1 MVEKIEMI
9 EQKPFF
15 FRIPVEIVLV
25 HPLAEVPFYATEG
38 SSGFDL
44 KACIDAPITLKKRTW
59 QLISS
64 GYRVSVPY
72 GFEIQIRPRSGL
84 ALKKG
89 ITVKNTPG
97 TVDADYR
104 GVMGVILY
112 NESDEDYVIE
122 PGERIAQAVVCPVY
136 HAEFSVVKELSGT
149 SRGEGG
155 FGSTGTK

>member
-1 MVEKIEMI
+1 MVESVVE
-9 EQKPFF
+9 KPTFP
-15 FRIPVEIVLV
+15 RIPVEIVLV
-25 HPLAEVPFYATEG
+25 HPLAEVPTYATEG
-38 SSGFDL
+38 ASGFDL

-59 QLISS
+59 QLIPS

-72 GFEIQIRPRSGL
+72 GFEIQVRPRSGL

-104 GVMGVILY
+104 GVLGVILY

-122 PGERIAQAVVCPVY
+122 PGDRIAQAVICPVY
-136 HAEFSVVKELSGT
+136 HAEFKVVKELSET

>member
-1 MVEKIEMI
+1 MTCNISFPK
-9 EQKPFF
+9 
-15 FRIPVEIVLV
+15 IPVKIVLE
-25 HPLAEVPFYATEG
+25 HPLAEIPSYATEG

-44 KACIDAPITLKKRTW
+44 KACIDQPIILKKHTW
-59 QLISS
+59 QLIPT

-112 NESDEDYVIE
+112 NESDEDFIIQ

-136 HAEFSVVKELSGT
+136 HAEFIVTDKLSET

-155 FGSTGTK
+155 FGSTGAK

>member
-1 MVEKIEMI
+1 MLEMI
-9 EQKPFF
+9 EKIPSFT
-15 FRIPVEIVLV
+15 RIPVEIVLD
-25 HPLAEVPFYATEG
+25 HPLAEVPSYATEG

-44 KACIDAPITLKKRTW
+44 KACIDAPITLKKHTW
-59 QLISS
+59 QLIST

-97 TVDADYR
+97 TVDSDFR

-112 NESDEDYVIE
+112 NESDEDFVIE
-122 PGERIAQAVVCPVY
+122 PGERIAQAVVCPVF
-136 HAEFSVVKELSGT
+136 HAEFNIVKELSET

-155 FGSTGTK
+155 FGSTGTR